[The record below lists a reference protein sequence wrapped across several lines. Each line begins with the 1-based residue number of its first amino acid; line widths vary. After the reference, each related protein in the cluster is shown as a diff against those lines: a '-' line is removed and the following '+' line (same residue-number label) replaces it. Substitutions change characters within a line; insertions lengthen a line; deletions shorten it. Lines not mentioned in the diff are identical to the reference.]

1 MKVLFDTNVL
11 LDVVLARVP
20 FVENAAYLLE
30 SVELEKI
37 QGFISATT
45 VTDIHYLVKRH
56 TKSAEIAIATISK
69 LLILMEICTVDRGV
83 IQQAVNMG
91 LSDFEDAVQV
101 AAAMAKS
108 LDAIVTRDVVDFV
121 GSSIPI
127 MSPDELVKQ
136 LRACLRSFR
145 PIRSWALVS

>member
-30 SVELEKI
+30 SVELGKI

-56 TKSAEIAIATISK
+56 TKSAEIAITTISK
-69 LLILMEICTVDRGV
+69 LLILMEVCAVDRGV
-83 IQQAVNMG
+83 IQQAMDME
-91 LSDFEDAVQV
+91 LSDFEDAIQV
-101 AAAMAKS
+101 AAAITTS
-108 LDAIVTRDVVDFV
+108 LDVIVTRDVVGFI
-121 GSSIPI
+121 GSPIPI

-136 LRACLRSFR
+136 LNQIADF
-145 PIRSWALVS
+145 

>member
-11 LDVVLARVP
+11 LDAVLARVP

-30 SVELEKI
+30 SVELGKI

-69 LLILMEICTVDRGV
+69 LLILMEICAVDRGV
-83 IQQAVNMG
+83 IQQAVDLG
-91 LSDFEDAVQV
+91 LPDFEDAVQV
-101 AAAMAKS
+101 AAAMRAD
-108 LDAIVTRDVVDFV
+108 LNAIVTRDVTGFV
-121 GSSIPI
+121 GSPI
-127 MSPDELVKQ
+127 LVMSPDELVKQ
-136 LRACLRSFR
+136 TN
-145 PIRSWALVS
+145 

>member
-11 LDVVLARVP
+11 LDAVLARVP

-30 SVELEKI
+30 SVELGKI

-45 VTDIHYLVKRH
+45 VTDIHYLVNRH

-69 LLILMEICTVDRGV
+69 LLILMEICSVDRDV
-83 IQQAVNMG
+83 IQQAVDLE

-101 AAAMAKS
+101 AAAMGDG
-108 LDAIVTRDVVDFV
+108 LDAIVTRDVEGFV
-121 GSSIPI
+121 GSPILI

-136 LRACLRSFR
+136 LN
-145 PIRSWALVS
+145 

>member
-30 SVELEKI
+30 SVELGKI

-56 TKSAEIAIATISK
+56 TKSAEIAITTISK
-69 LLILMEICTVDRGV
+69 LLILMEVCAVDGGV
-83 IQQAVNMG
+83 IQQAMDMG

-101 AAAMAKS
+101 AAAITTS
-108 LDAIVTRDVVDFV
+108 LDVIVTRDVVGFI
-121 GSSIPI
+121 GSPIPI

-136 LRACLRSFR
+136 LNQIADF
-145 PIRSWALVS
+145 

>member
-30 SVELEKI
+30 SVERGKI

-56 TKSAEIAIATISK
+56 TKSAEIAITTISK
-69 LLILMEICTVDRGV
+69 LLILMEVCAVDRGV
-83 IQQAVNMG
+83 IQQAMDMG
-91 LSDFEDAVQV
+91 LSDFEDAIQV
-101 AAAMAKS
+101 AAAITTS
-108 LDAIVTRDVVDFV
+108 LDVIVTRDVVGFI
-121 GSSIPI
+121 GSPIPI
-127 MSPDELVKQ
+127 MSPEELVKQ
-136 LRACLRSFR
+136 LNQIADF
-145 PIRSWALVS
+145 